1 MKRFTIVERTPVM
14 RIRYFEVK
22 AESAN
27 EAFQK
32 VKEGIG
38 QEDPVEPF
46 RVDYEETLDSP
57 MYYTDWEEEVN
68 I

>member
-14 RIRYFEVK
+14 MIRYFEVK

-32 VKEGIG
+32 VKEGID
-38 QEDPVEPF
+38 QEDPIEPF
-46 RVDYEETLDSP
+46 RVDYEENLDSP